1 MKRLL
6 AFVLVIAMV
15 ATLATFPTFAASAIS
30 LFATNVTTAPTGG
43 TGDLANLFD
52 NDNATGHVVPYPNY
66 SWSGSADPI
75 TSNNVYVFDLGASYD
90 NPELT
95 LVWGGQGTHG
105 WGWTAP
111 GDYTVYYSADGI
123 DYTKAAEY
131 TDLFTNTANGTL
143 PEGLTASRAVPDEY
157 ILTAVTPIAATAVKY
172 IKVEMNSFKN
182 YGIVLDDVTV
192 TGTLSATQ
200 SGEPTSYTV
209 EYVDQNGD
217 PVVASKVVDG
227 VYSNSPVTELAP
239 VVYGYD
245 NVNTT
250 ETLTLSANPEENVIT
265 FNYIKKTATSY
276 TVEYVDEAGNP
287 IADAKVVDYNVF
299 VGDEFTE
306 LAITINGYTLV
317 GDAAIT
323 KEIVDGDNVFTFTY
337 KVYTSISG
345 PHSAITGLT
354 GANVTTSVTVDTNTS
369 NLDKLFDG
377 DITSYGTSAGVPL
390 EGNGLFDTTTW
401 YSEGAKAYVI
411 VDLGDIYELSQV
423 GTYWGWAP
431 DENPTW
437 NNWQFPTPTGYSI
450 YVADTLEGLDTAAPA
465 FVREGLVRDEKTL
478 VGNDVATLSCWGRY
492 VKIDATLSGANFALR
507 EITFMGAEYIDPDN
521 NTTVT
526 FEYRDV
532 FGNELA
538 PSIDVTKTTDK
549 VVDIEAVEVIGYMPL
564 EPVKT
569 VTFDTEKTIVFEYK
583 AIPSVVV
590 APAENGT
597 SSVGAEKIPF
607 VFTIATPENVSP
619 EADFAANWITDNCE
633 VVDVKV
639 ISDGMY
645 GTVYGWKVIVTVAP
659 TDVDKAYSVT
669 LDLPDAYE
677 QNDIVSIARTPS
689 KDSLDSAI
697 VIGENVIDFSQTTVE
712 IEMNEMGMVETDRSK
727 RTIFATITTQTIEE
741 TLLREYGY
749 MGYDNVVVEVKNI
762 ESAGI
767 GFSYKAD
774 GFVKV
779 GNVYYGSLLAH
790 KYGVDQLK
798 VTLVIYGIEADGT
811 KKELDSIVVKS
822 EIIQS
827 VEPEKEPDPTLAE
840 SLYNKIIPIDVLEKV
855 MTQVNPLALPII
867 SEADWALYTE
877 VNALRKEG
885 GAATI
890 DVEALKADYEAYR
903 NSDPVGIYTDNL
915 VVDVNNQIQA
925 SVYLWNFL
933 KDIKVDTITFTN
945 LPFAQVDGDV
955 ESAGAIEDVTLTVRN
970 GIDYDKLN
978 MLKGGDFNLRV
989 RINLTE
995 ADPSAKTIGKAYNA
1009 VRRAL
1014 DDDQVMPIFFRLDWY
1029 TWNDLP
1035 FTSGVF
1041 TVKVSENWIDNNGR
1055 FNMVAYH
1062 LTSYNYDE
1070 DNTPS
1075 IDKVEDDLTIMPITN
1090 EIKFAVDGGSNG
1102 SKMYD
1107 TYVIVSTNKLPSEL
1121 PESIG

>member
-1 MKRLL
+1 MKAKRLMSI
-6 AFVLVIAMV
+6 VLVIAMV

-30 LFATNVTTAPTGG
+30 LSAANVTTAPTGG

-52 NDNATGHVVPYPNY
+52 GNNATGHLVPYPDY

-75 TSNNVYVFDLGASYD
+75 TSNNVYVFDLGANYD

-95 LVWGGQGTHG
+95 LVWGGQSTHG
-105 WGWTAP
+105 WGWSTP
-111 GDYTVYYSADGI
+111 GDYTVSYSADNSA
-123 DYTKAAEY
+123 YTTAVAY
-131 TDLFTNTANGTL
+131 ADIFDAVTNDTL
-143 PEGLTASRAVPDEY
+143 PEGLTASRNTDTAEY
-157 ILTAVTPIAATAVKY
+157 ILTAVTSIAANGVRY
-172 IKVEMNSFKN
+172 IKIETTSFG
-182 YGIVLDDVTV
+182 YSGIALNEVSV

-209 EYVDQNGD
+209 EYIDQNGD
-217 PVVASKVVDG
+217 PVVEPKVVNEG
-227 VYSNSPVTELAP
+227 VYSNSPVTEFAP

-250 ETLTLSANPEENVIT
+250 ETLTLSANAEENVIT
-265 FNYIKKTATSY
+265 FNYIKKVETSY
-276 TVEYVDEAGNP
+276 TVEYVDQAGNP

-306 LAITINGYTLV
+306 LAITISGYTVV
-317 GDAAIT
+317 GDVSLT

-345 PHSAITGLT
+345 PHSTITGLT
-354 GANVTTSVTVDTNTS
+354 GANVTTSVTIDTNTS

-377 DITSYGTSAGVPL
+377 DSTSYGTADGVPL
-390 EGNGLFDTTTW
+390 EGNGLFDTTNW
-401 YSEGAKAYVI
+401 YSEGDKAYVI

-431 DENPTW
+431 EGNPNW

-526 FEYRDV
+526 FEYRDE

-538 PSIDVTKTTDK
+538 PSVDVTKTTDK
-549 VVDIEAVEVIGYMPL
+549 VVDIEAIEIIGYAPL
-564 EPVKT
+564 NDVTT
-569 VTFDTEKTIVFEYK
+569 VTFDTDKVVVIEYK

-590 APAENGT
+590 APAEDGT
-597 SSVGAEKIPF
+597 SSVGAEKVPF

-619 EADFAANWITDNCE
+619 EAEFAAANWATDNCE
-633 VVDVKV
+633 VVDVQV

-659 TDVDKAYSVT
+659 TDVDRAYSLE

-677 QNDIVSIARTPS
+677 QTDVVSIARTPS
-689 KDSLDSAI
+689 KSTLDSAI
-697 VIGENVIDFSQTTVE
+697 AVGENTVTVSANTVVIE
-712 IEMNEMGMVETDRSK
+712 LNEMGMVTTDRSK
-727 RTIFATITTQTIEE
+727 RKVFVTLTTQTVDE
-741 TLLREYGY
+741 TLLPYKGY
-749 MGYDNVVVEVKNI
+749 NDVVVELKNV
-762 ESAGI
+762 ESAGV
-767 GFSYKAD
+767 GFSYKATD
-774 GFVKV
+774 FVKV
-779 GNVYYGSLLAH
+779 GNEYYGELLAH
-790 KYGVDQLK
+790 KYGADQLK
-798 VTLVIYGIEADGT
+798 FTLAIYGIAADGT
-811 KKELDSIVVKS
+811 KVELDTVVVRS
-822 EIIQS
+822 EVLQV
-827 VEPEKEPDPTLAE
+827 VEPEKKPDPTPAE
-840 SLYNKIIPIDVLEKV
+840 NLYNKIIPTDILSQLIG
-855 MTQVNPLALPII
+855 QVNPYALPEI
-867 SEADWALYTE
+867 SDADWALFTE
-877 VNALRKEG
+877 VSELREKGNLEQLRADYDAYRASEPAG
-885 GAATI
+885 DYTDDLVI
-890 DVEALKADYEAYR
+890 DVNK
-903 NSDPVGIYTDNL
+903 
-915 VVDVNNQIQA
+915 QIQA

-933 KDIKVDTITFTN
+933 KDVKVDTITFTN
-945 LPFAQVDGDV
+945 LPFAQVNGVEGSGD
-955 ESAGAIEDVTLTVRN
+955 IEDVSVTFRY

-995 ADPSAKTIGKAYNA
+995 ADPSASTIGKAYNA

-1014 DDDQVMPIFFRLDWY
+1014 DDDQLMPIFFRLDWY
-1029 TWNDLP
+1029 TWADLP
-1035 FTSGVF
+1035 FTGGVF
-1041 TVKVSENWIDNNGR
+1041 TVKVSDNWIDNNGR

-1062 LTSYNYDE
+1062 LTSYDYDT

-1102 SKMYD
+1102 SKIYD